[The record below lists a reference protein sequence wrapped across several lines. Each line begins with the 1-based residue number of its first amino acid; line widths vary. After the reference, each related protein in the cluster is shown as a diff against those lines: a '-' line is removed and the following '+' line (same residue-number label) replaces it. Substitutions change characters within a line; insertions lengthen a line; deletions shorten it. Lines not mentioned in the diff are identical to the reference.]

1 MGTYF
6 SSSEERAE
14 QAIHDMGE
22 NTRFEIDALRC
33 LTQAGCSSS
42 PALLGWKR
50 ETQSNTDWV
59 PGGYIEYIL
68 MERMPGVRPPPYW
81 QPMAQEERDRL
92 LKAFKE
98 AYL

>member
-22 NTRFEIDALRC
+22 NTRLEIDALRC

-59 PGGYIEYIL
+59 PGGVYRIYPNGANA
-68 MERMPGVRPPPYW
+68 RG
-81 QPMAQEERDRL
+81 QTATL
-92 LKAFKE
+92 LATHGSGGEGSASKSI
-98 AYL
+98 

>member
-22 NTRFEIDALRC
+22 NTRLEIDALRC